1 MTRRKYAIPLRLP
14 YMVLLLVWGTGFCQD
29 KEIDSL
35 AQIITRGKKDTSLV
49 VAMNALSVRLLQNE
63 RLAEAVAYA
72 DKAQA
77 VSAELKYPRGQA
89 YALKNRGMAEY
100 YRGNYKAVLNDWTES
115 LQIFETIGDTL
126 GIANIANNL
135 GAVFYAQGSHD
146 KALGYYFKSL
156 RISEKLKDPVRITSA
171 LVNIGGVYA
180 QMQDF
185 DKALNFYTQVED
197 YLQKLKDPLIQST
210 YLMGIGEVYSQK
222 GDPVNAIKYYKEAL
236 AINKTTQDYAHNLT
250 MIGREEFKLGNRT
263 EAIGYLDSAYATAR
277 NSDISLDQV
286 QTLLAMG
293 DVYRD
298 NNAKMALN
306 SYRQAESLAVRMET
320 NEELRDIYDGM
331 SKVYMSQGDFKSA
344 YEYQQRYIDLNNKIF
359 NIQKDDKI
367 RGLQFSF
374 DLEKKEDQI
383 GLLEKEAEITRLQ
396 GKRQQSAI
404 YLSGLISM
412 VVLLLAIGFFYR
424 YRYAKRSNELLSA
437 EKNRSDSLLRNIL
450 PEATAQELRQNGRVK
465 AKRFDSVTVLFADFK
480 GFTEFSAALSPEDL
494 VKSVDHY
501 FSAFDEI
508 LDKYDLEKIKTIGD
522 AYMCAGGLPYP
533 SEDHAVRMVKA
544 AFDMAEFMK
553 SEAESNQD
561 IMHFEIRIGI
571 NTGPVVA
578 GVVGVKKFAY
588 DIWGD
593 TVNVAARMESMSR
606 PGSINVS
613 ESTYK
618 LIRDHFE
625 CEKRGEIFVKNK
637 GMMNMYFVNGIA
649 NTYRPSSMDTSSMK
663 L

>member
-1 MTRRKYAIPLRLP
+1 MILRKPSISIKLH

-35 AQIITRGKKDTSLV
+35 EQIISRGKKDTVLV

-63 RLAEAVAYA
+63 RLTESVAYA
-72 DKAQA
+72 DQAHA
-77 VSAELKYPRGQA
+77 VSSEIKYPRGQA

-115 LQIFETIGDTL
+115 LQIFETISDTL

-156 RISEKLKDPVRITSA
+156 RISEKLRDPVRITSA
-171 LVNIGGVYA
+171 LVNIGGVYT

-185 DKALNFYTQVED
+185 DKALNYYTQVED
-197 YLQKLKDPLIQST
+197 YLQNLNDPLIQST

-222 GDPVNAIKYYKEAL
+222 GDSGNAIKHYKEAL
-236 AINKTTQDYAHNLT
+236 AINKNTQDYAHNLT
-250 MIGREEFKLGNRT
+250 MIGKEEFKSGNRL
-263 EAIGYLDSAYATAR
+263 EAIEYLDSAYATAR

-298 NNAKMALN
+298 NDAKMALN
-306 SYRQAESLAVRMET
+306 AYQQAESLAIRMET
-320 NEELRDIYDGM
+320 NEELRDIYEGM
-331 SKVYMSQGDFKSA
+331 SKVYMAQANFKNA
-344 YEYQQRYIDLNNKIF
+344 YEYQSRYIELNNKIF
-359 NIQKDDKI
+359 NIQKEDKI

-404 YLSGLISM
+404 YLSGLVSM
-412 VVLLLAIGFFYR
+412 VILLLAIGFFYR

-450 PEATAQELRQNGRVK
+450 PEATAQELRQNGRVE
-465 AKRFDSVTVLFADFK
+465 AKRFESVTVLFADFK
-480 GFTEFSAALSPEDL
+480 GFTELSAALSPEDL
-494 VKSVDHY
+494 VKSVDYY
-501 FSAFDEI
+501 FSAFDAI

-533 SEDHAVRMVKA
+533 SADHAIRMVKA

-553 SEAESNQD
+553 KQAVVNED
-561 IMHFEIRIGI
+561 IMHFEIRVGI

-618 LIRDHFE
+618 LIRDYFD

-649 NTYRPSSMDTSSMK
+649 DTYTQSSMDIANIKS
-663 L
+663 